1 MRLNRALM
9 PLEGCLQSR
18 GGWRRLI
25 QGRKESGMVNP
36 LEFSALVGIDH
47 RTGRLVGRLVGA
59 VARMGTAA
67 LVRPLWEMASMGN
80 HLLFTPPAVR
90 TCCSGHVGSPCAAA
104 RASRRASW

>member
-1 MRLNRALM
+1 MRLNCALM

-47 RTGRLVGRLVGA
+47 RTGRLVGRLHRESRVVEPSQSSSPLDGGLDPWLGA
-59 VARMGTAA
+59 EVHAHERT
-67 LVRPLWEMASMGN
+67 LV
-80 HLLFTPPAVR
+80 
-90 TCCSGHVGSPCAAA
+90 
-104 RASRRASW
+104 